1 MKKYMIPDI
10 ELVAFDIMDIIT
22 ASGDRIEKSSLIP
35 NVYDVE
41 DSASFM

>member
-1 MKKYMIPDI
+1 MKKYITPTI
-10 ELVAFDIMDIIT
+10 ELTAVCVTDIIT